1 MTNLQN
7 ASAIVVSHNSSLRAI
22 RFARCRYGYLPWRAL
37 SSFDGMSALAHS
49 SANEGAI
56 DEAEL
61 VRHGCWNGTDRQS
74 LEVLLPSKGAQR
86 TRRGVCQHVC
96 SRPLPQGS
104 ICEVSRNLYC
114 TSPALTLLQLS
125 ATQDL
130 PTALAIAFELCGT
143 FSLSELA
150 TDPIQALQDLKS
162 PTYHEAEAVLTRTR
176 LIAFLS
182 AMGRGASGRVA
193 RTAIRYALDSARS
206 PMEAIMAA
214 MLHMPHAYGGFNI
227 AMQLN
232 RKIDFSEAAQAVSGM
247 PYAVCDAYV
256 PEAHASVE
264 YNGDHHSEGK
274 ARIHDERRK
283 LGLAAMGIETF
294 TINFEQLRDVCALE
308 SVAQT
313 IYRRMGKQY
322 RNRANASRVKQVT
335 LLNGLRRA
343 FGLNPC

>member
-1 MTNLQN
+1 MK
-7 ASAIVVSHNSSLRAI
+7 
-22 RFARCRYGYLPWRAL
+22 P
-37 SSFDGMSALAHS
+37 SSFDTAA
-49 SANEGAI
+49 
-56 DEAEL
+56 
-61 VRHGCWNGTDRQS
+61 GT
-74 LEVLLPSKGAQR
+74 
-86 TRRGVCQHVC
+86 
-96 SRPLPQGS
+96 
-104 ICEVSRNLYC
+104 
-114 TSPALTLLQLS
+114 
-125 ATQDL
+125 
-130 PTALAIAFELCGT
+130 
-143 FSLSELA
+143 
-150 TDPIQALQDLKS
+150 
-162 PTYHEAEAVLTRTR
+162 
-176 LIAFLS
+176 
-182 AMGRGASGRVA
+182 A
-193 RTAIRYALDSARS
+193 RTVNPSRSSSHQKAPNEREEASASMFAPARS

-308 SVAQT
+308 SVART

-322 RNRANASRVKQVT
+322 RNRTNASRVKQVT

>member
-74 LEVLLPSKGAQR
+74 LEVLLSSKGAQR
-86 TRRGVCQHVC
+86 TRGGICQHVC

-104 ICEVSRNLYC
+104 LCEVSRNLYC

-150 TDPIQALQDLKS
+150 TDPAQTLQDLKS

-176 LIAFLS
+176 LMHSFRQWAEALQ
-182 AMGRGASGRVA
+182 VA
-193 RTAIRYALDSARS
+193 LHAPPFGMRSTAPAPPWKRS
-206 PMEAIMAA
+206 WQRCFTCPM
-214 MLHMPHAYGGFNI
+214 LT
-227 AMQLN
+227 
-232 RKIDFSEAAQAVSGM
+232 AVS
-247 PYAVCDAYV
+247 
-256 PEAHASVE
+256 
-264 YNGDHHSEGK
+264 
-274 ARIHDERRK
+274 
-283 LGLAAMGIETF
+283 
-294 TINFEQLRDVCALE
+294 
-308 SVAQT
+308 
-313 IYRRMGKQY
+313 
-322 RNRANASRVKQVT
+322 T
-335 LLNGLRRA
+335 L
-343 FGLNPC
+343 PCS